1 MAVVANAN
9 SEPLIRNDET
19 MKYRPLGRTGFTVS
33 ALSFGCMRLA
43 DDPPLNEKLL
53 SRAIEL
59 GVNYFETTRF
69 YLSGTC
75 QHRTAPGVKGK
86 TARVIVSARAAWART
101 PPPTLSAKR
110 SNCSST
116 SSALRTSSSTRSVGS
131 SGRISRICSG
141 EAARSRPCAGRR
153 TRASSSTSASPDT
166 ICRRSDQDGGDR
178 HLRQFHSPYNMINRA
193 YEPAIQ
199 RAGEL
204 GVGVVAMTPVAGGV
218 LTCPSPALREAIG
231 VDLPTPAIA
240 LRFVLSNPNV
250 STACS
255 GMNTLQM
262 PRGERRLRREVRA
275 PAGELPADVRRTR
288 PPAEKAGGRFCTFCN
303 YCAGCPARL
312 NIPQLM
318 EIWQHDKAFQLHD
331 WARDA
336 LKALPEDQRPERCT
350 LCGACE
356 SKCPN
361 TISIRARIKD
371 MVPAANLTVSLR
383 TI

>member
-1 MAVVANAN
+1 MAVVASAN

-19 MKYRPLGRTGFTVS
+19 MKYRPLGRTGLSVS

-69 YLSGTC
+69 YLGGTC

-86 TARVIVSARAAWART
+86 TARVIVSGKSGLGPDTTAHSFRKEIELQLDILGLTHFKFYQVGWIQWKNFPYLLRRGGA
-101 PPPTLSAKR
+101 LD
-110 SNCSST
+110 
-116 SSALRTSSSTRSVGS
+116 ALR
-131 SGRISRICSG
+131 
-141 EAARSRPCAGRR
+141 
-153 TRASSSTSASPDT
+153 RA
-166 ICRRSDQDGGDR
+166 QDEGLVQHIGFTGHD
-178 HLRQFHSPYNMINRA
+178 LPENVIKMAETGIFDSFTVPYNMINRA

-204 GVGVVAMTPVAGGV
+204 GLGVVAMTPVAGGV

-231 VDLPTPAIA
+231 LDLPTPAMA
-240 LRFVLSNPNV
+240 LRFVLSNPNI

-262 PRGERRLRREVRA
+262 LEENVACVGKFEPQQENFQQMCAGLDRLR
-275 PAGELPADVRRTR
+275 
-288 PPAEKAGGRFCTFCN
+288 EKAGGHFCTFCN
-303 YCAGCPARL
+303 YCAGCPAKL

-318 EIWQHDKAFQLHD
+318 EIWQHDRAFQLHD

-336 LKALPEDQRPERCT
+336 LKALPEEQRPERCT

-361 TISIRARIKD
+361 TISIRARIKELI
-371 MVPAANLTVSLR
+371 AAVT
-383 TI
+383 